1 MKYRITVSKNS
12 QEQLH
17 GELQVQNIGNL
28 RVTLKYRITSKN
40 SREQLCGEVQVQ
52 NIGNLIEGG
61 DCEEPEKLP
70 PYYIDRTVIHMCS
83 CITVTESLGM
93 NIKKTIANFLNCCA
107 MKNIQTEEGS
117 DLDAPHQLLPT
128 NCLS

>member
-1 MKYRITVSKNS
+1 VTLKYRITVKNS

-17 GELQVQNIGNL
+17 GEVQVQNIG

-40 SREQLCGEVQVQ
+40 SREQLHGEVQVQ
-52 NIGNLIEGG
+52 NIGNLIEG

-83 CITVTESLGM
+83 CITVTESLGV
-93 NIKKTIANFLNCCA
+93 NIKKTITNFLNRCA

>member
-1 MKYRITVSKNS
+1 MTLKYRITVKNS

-17 GELQVQNIGNL
+17 GEVQVQNIG

-40 SREQLCGEVQVQ
+40 SREQLHGEVQVQ
-52 NIGNLIEGG
+52 NIGNLIEG

-83 CITVTESLGM
+83 CITVTESLGV
-93 NIKKTIANFLNCCA
+93 NIKKTITNFLNRCA

>member
-1 MKYRITVSKNS
+1 MTLKYRITVKNS

-17 GELQVQNIGNL
+17 GEVQVQNIG

-40 SREQLCGEVQVQ
+40 SREQLHGEVQVQ
-52 NIGNLIEGG
+52 NIGNLIEG

-83 CITVTESLGM
+83 CITVTESLGV
-93 NIKKTIANFLNCCA
+93 NIKKTITNFLNRCA
-107 MKNIQTEEGS
+107 MKNIQTEEGC